1 MTQLFIIKDLA
12 NKQTRKK
19 HTHEHPESEREKEA
33 EQVLHTLNTCSNPE
47 TNPNPLSRRP
57 NEAEMKGKFW
67 HLLKLSATD
76 PMEVD
81 KRLV

>member
-1 MTQLFIIKDLA
+1 MNIQKV
-12 NKQTRKK
+12 R
-19 HTHEHPESEREKEA
+19 EREGEREREGK
-33 EQVLHTLNTCSNPE
+33 QVLHTLNTCSNPE

-57 NEAEMKGKFW
+57 DGAEMKGKFW

-81 KRLV
+81 KRVV